1 VEHAQPIPRNF
12 PWRIATIVVGAI
24 AALELVALLGI
35 GVVRLAPKH
44 AARPAAARAVRHVVP
59 RHVAP
64 RIPSHPL
71 RSRSAVR
78 VLVLN
83 GNGVQGAAGAAAS
96 HLQLQGYR
104 IGGTR
109 NAERRYAQSMV
120 LYVPGWVKEARRLA
134 HDAGIQVV
142 APIDGVRPSQLSGSK
157 LVVIL
162 GNA

>member
-1 VEHAQPIPRNF
+1 MDHAQPLPSSF
-12 PWRIATIVVGAI
+12 PWRTATIVVGAV
-24 AALELVALLGI
+24 AALELIALLGI
-35 GVVRLAPKH
+35 GVVRLAPTH
-44 AARPAAARAVRHVVP
+44 AARPAARHVAPAAP

-64 RIPSHPL
+64 RVPTHPL
-71 RSRSAVR
+71 RARSAVR

-109 NAERRYAQSMV
+109 NAARRYALSMV
-120 LYVPGWVKEARRLA
+120 LYVPGWIREARRLA
-134 HDAGIQVV
+134 HDAGIRVV
-142 APIDGVRPSQLSGSK
+142 APLDGLRSSQLNGSR